1 MGWHFFW
8 EEPTIQRL
16 DDYGNWYPSQLQVML
31 VGNMLGDVF
40 FWGVLV
46 GMFFGFRLFR
56 YRLEIIFQQDG
67 DLDEPALLKSADW
80 MET

>member
-1 MGWHFFW
+1 
-8 EEPTIQRL
+8 
-16 DDYGNWYPSQLQVML
+16 ML
-31 VGNMLGDVF
+31 VGNLLGDGVF
-40 FWGVLV
+40 FFFFAGVLV

-67 DLDEPALLKSADW
+67 DLDESALLKSADW

>member
-1 MGWHFFW
+1 M
-8 EEPTIQRL
+8 
-16 DDYGNWYPSQLQVML
+16 
-31 VGNMLGDVF
+31 VF
-40 FWGVLV
+40 FIFFCGGLLV

-67 DLDEPALLKSADW
+67 DLDESALLKSADW

>member
-1 MGWHFFW
+1 M
-8 EEPTIQRL
+8 
-16 DDYGNWYPSQLQVML
+16 ML
-31 VGNMLGDVF
+31 VGSLLGDVF
-40 FWGVLV
+40 FGGVLV

-67 DLDEPALLKSADW
+67 DLDQSALLKSADW